1 MDTSELFEDDSELK
15 PLQKN
20 IKKSVLNKYGRKSRG
35 LTPIQRLGISQEIMD
50 REVNDRTAL
59 TNRLDRIR
67 TERDAR
73 MRQDRTIYDDMINL
87 HRQNQ

>member
-1 MDTSELFEDDSELK
+1 
-15 PLQKN
+15 
-20 IKKSVLNKYGRKSRG
+20 
-35 LTPIQRLGISQEIMD
+35 MD